1 MPVTTRAGSRAEA
14 SRAVDFAE
22 DAASS
27 NTPGGFPRQSAGTIV
42 DAFHDTAVRAQEGD
56 LKTFGGTN
64 QNLPV
69 CARYQNPQRTPFTE
83 WFYENFTP
91 NVLVPM
97 SRRKSRR
104 LQPHEEYDYLHQYL
118 DKSDTQIMYAARKA
132 SLTQELHLQSLIVDD
147 IRPNTMPDITNEE
160 LATWRYNQAT
170 AHEYRMLIY
179 ELGELTPK
187 PIMKVALEEMVR
199 DGLAVNPSTFEDR
212 YRSVAERISA
222 SVQWTE
228 LNLQFFLKLV
238 HPWLNTSNLGTKKI
252 RDTMEELGAVLYSE
266 TDQLEPIRKKV
277 ETEEKTTMNMELA
290 FRELANRSQ
299 TLHGTTV
306 DPVLL
311 SIGLGLPASAD
322 GSLPNTDV
330 APPKTRPAS
339 DGKAKAETTLNGQRG
354 IYTRNG
360 KVFLPLCKSCTAQA
374 SRAKYHN
381 PSHCPRAKKD
391 DEATTNVAAG
401 GEPAPNTK
409 GKGKVG
415 GDESSDQVSKL
426 VSEVSKCLA
435 MMQRSPGIPN
445 LECWNCGEKGHGY
458 CECPKQ
464 LSMALQQRLTL
475 RPVEK
480 ARRERYLAAHSKGG
494 KTAKATASDSKTP
507 LRSALKPSVE
517 SLHQQLAKMTEQLQA
532 LQQPDSGST
541 SVARESKSDRHVHW
555 PDMEEF
561 EMEGDSGDAGT
572 VTHMQGYDQVA
583 NPPPLASAMFQLG
596 SALVDA
602 SGQSRY
608 GVKGMKW
615 RKTAANE
622 AGTEP
627 PPQLESSDT
636 TQQPAQQQPQEVP
649 AERPRPRGR
658 PRVLPRGNQRDPGRR
673 MEVPGWDQQRSMLDH
688 RPVGFEP
695 AGMQPD
701 AAPATHGTTGTDR
714 APNRE
719 SRQLRREQI
728 YHALKAALQ
737 NARFRNLDVS
747 VVTNT
752 DEHTRRLWNQ
762 ARNQALLGVLD
773 SRDPYSVAWDAAL
786 QGCATHFFAAAK
798 LQLYD
803 LLQDFSSI
811 YRAAVQSVFSV
822 TLPESVEFPW
832 ELPDVMT
839 LEEAARGGQPPVE
852 PTRQLPQLPPSSP
865 PGAPPLAPPPLMEHM
880 SVDEEGATARTQGPT
895 TVASMTQ
902 LGHTLAQGQPAC
914 FKRTLC
920 PVEARKQLTPTEWQ
934 ARRQRWRAHTGK
946 QPVYRRPGCSN
957 IRMDLTTIE
966 ICGLPV
972 KAGLLDGGA
981 DVASLN
987 KSFVD
992 RLPPHIRT
1000 MLASFRMTGIHGTA
1014 DCQQLRGPGL
1024 EVAINPGTDWGRVIE
1039 HWPRFAILDSPDLPD
1054 VIIDTSLMGALGVFQ
1069 IYDGHHAF
1077 YQLDPDSGEC
1087 GEIPL
1092 ERAALTA
1099 TASELLRTLH
1109 KPTAASASPVWG
1121 GEGMGSHYDPVNSFS
1136 DFSGH
1141 LYLARAESSHSQ
1153 PKDTGTSL
1161 RSRIPS
1167 WTDQRQAK
1175 GPALDSLRSKVTAA
1189 QLAAIPALPH
1199 TTPEKVF
1206 VADLRRYG
1214 GKSGAQRELHVCA
1227 GDLTTL
1233 AQRLQDGVHMEDVQI
1248 MDIRYQDSKERQRAR
1263 SQLKWLHDRY
1273 PDGLPETAISDCF
1286 RLARV
1291 VNHDAASL
1299 TAPVVMEYC
1308 GRVDHVAVEFP
1319 CTDTSSLG
1327 YQLGLRGSRTGII
1340 VPIAEWLLD
1349 LQFILAVD
1357 RGFADWSA
1365 APAQFG
1371 WTIENVDFRPTARS
1385 SPEVHEAYDWMKR
1398 VFGEPVNHEIHLDGD
1413 PTARTS
1419 LWWCNMFTQDYY
1431 HSVREQF
1438 HRPLTET
1445 FDQVVREMTGG
1456 KLAAQIASVDN
1467 PHTLMGGL
1475 NQPGERMIV
1484 APKMVSRPDTQSQR
1498 VDPETGRPGAGMLEV
1513 VGSVPRQY
1521 VRCPA
1526 VIRERL
1532 LKAQPGFYTRPE
1544 LDRTEDQMV
1553 RAIGNICAPTSVSCM
1568 TRVQVAYAH
1577 QREFEAWLRLQASSL
1592 RLDGTGQR
1600 KAVQA
1605 LQQASRES
1613 PVTDPDYTVKL
1624 QRLNA
1629 TAKRQ
1634 LTARAQLHRHGAGL
1648 TVAGRHWLDT
1658 VRLKAREVERR
1669 AAAARR
1675 QVAIN
1680 RLRRL
1685 GNSDPG
1691 GTAPRASHCDH
1702 RVPLL
1707 NILQWLSVVA
1717 VTCVTAYGLGTNA
1730 GVAMLANQATQ
1741 SPVPNLPTA
1750 EQEHGPAPTDQVLA
1764 RCYAHFANEQFTG
1777 KAEPTVKVPS
1787 KLVNQKD
1794 GIKHEWEVSESFTR
1808 AKEFAAMMDEHPDTY
1823 AWTLKG
1829 LKPVKADPYE
1839 FELVDDN
1846 PVFKRQYHLAKRE
1859 QDFADEWVKEL
1870 EDAGLVREINSPYAA
1885 PVVVAP
1891 KKDESGAWS
1900 DLRYAIDYRG
1910 LNEKTVRDQYPCPTA
1925 EEIMA
1930 RMEGATRITTCDA
1943 FKAFHQLPVS
1953 EKCQKSMAFHAG
1965 NRLMTWTRMPFGQTN
1980 SVAAWQR
1987 VMDSALRGIPYAAA
2001 YADDVIIWSG
2011 DDEQEHIERVR
2022 AVMAALRK
2030 AGIQVAAKKCHLGL
2044 RRIEFLG
2051 HIVGTGGI
2059 EPMYSK
2065 VDAINRL
2072 PPPKSQTEVRAFL
2085 GMATYYCRFIPAFHK
2100 YKGPLTALTKKDVR
2114 WSSQTWGP
2122 DQQEAFQQI
2131 KDLLVSA
2138 KVMRNPDWSKPFI
2151 LHTDWSKSG
2160 VGATL
2165 SQVDDDGVEYAIAY
2179 ASRTNSPA
2187 EQSFCSYEGEVSAV
2201 HYAVQ
2206 RFRYYLWGRRFKLIT
2221 DCKAMQ
2227 WLRTTAKLRSK
2238 LARWSLLLAEYDFEI
2253 VHRAGKD
2260 NVVPDLL
2267 SRLPTEDLRMTEDTD
2282 GSLTGTASYTAQHP
2296 APTQQQQRFAALQAA
2311 AAFVAGSTHVLALT
2325 EDPGTRD
2332 IYESPVALSFV
2343 RGDLNR
2349 TDVTSQQWTKLQ
2361 SRWRAYSYARDK
2373 VWRTIG
2379 KHGAL
2384 KLEVPPPEERV
2395 DIIKRVHHKIGHL
2408 GRDRTYH
2415 MVSRYY
2421 WWPGMHAQ
2429 VASVLKQ
2436 CLQCDRVR
2444 STFSVKHDRLK
2455 PMPIFGMF
2463 YRFSIDSAGPFRPS
2477 STGMQYVV
2485 VIVEHFS
2492 KWIELVAIPELNP
2505 AQTAR
2510 AFQERVLARYGAPV
2524 ELVSD
2529 NGQEYHGEFS
2539 DLLRRHGVDQLEI
2552 PAGRP
2557 STNGMAE
2564 RMVKVL
2570 KSALKKFVENQG
2582 TLTWHTWL
2590 PVIEFGYRVT
2600 RQASTGYS
2608 PYFLMYGRD
2617 HVAPAQVRAMLSEPV
2632 DVEDEEAA
2640 LHLISQRA
2648 DVLRSAMPQAFER
2661 ALDAQRRDAVRYKKV
2676 RRGDVQ
2682 PRVHRFAV
2690 GEFVYLAQV
2699 PINSLDVST
2708 SRTILQVREVRPSGI
2723 LVLEGSDG
2731 RQLSVHMDQCAP
2743 CHLSN
2748 LVPVRRGA
2756 LPQAS
2761 VPACASCGSSSRA
2774 SPMLVCD
2781 KCDRYWHTACV
2792 GERVQLAPSE
2802 EWLCPTCAPA
2812 SALQTV

>member
-1 MPVTTRAGSRAEA
+1 M
-14 SRAVDFAE
+14 
-22 DAASS
+22 
-27 NTPGGFPRQSAGTIV
+27 
-42 DAFHDTAVRAQEGD
+42 DAFHDTAIRAQEGD

-83 WFYENFTP
+83 WFHENFTP

-97 SRRKSRR
+97 SRRKSRK

-132 SLTQELHLQSLIVDD
+132 SMTQDAHLQSLLVDD
-147 IRPNTMPDITNEE
+147 IRPDNRPDISDEE
-160 LATWRYNQAT
+160 LATWRYNKAT
-170 AHEYRMLIY
+170 AHEYRMLIH
-179 ELGELTPK
+179 ELSELTPK

-212 YRSVAERISA
+212 YRSVADRIS
-222 SVQWTE
+222 STVQWSE

-252 RDTMEELGAVLYSE
+252 RDTMDELSTVLYSE
-266 TDQLEPIRKKV
+266 TDQLEPIRKRV
-277 ETEEKTTMNMELA
+277 EAAEKTTMNMELA

-311 SIGLGLPASAD
+311 NIGLGLPASAD
-322 GSLPNTDV
+322 GSLPSTDL
-330 APPKTRPAS
+330 APPKTKPAS
-339 DGKAKAETTLNGQRG
+339 EGRSRAETTLNGQRG
-354 IYTRNG
+354 IYTRGG
-360 KVFLPLCKSCTAQA
+360 KVFLPLCNSCTTQA
-374 SRAKYHN
+374 SRPKYHN
-381 PSHCPRAKKD
+381 PSHCPKAKKD
-391 DEATTNVAAG
+391 DEATTHTAAG
-401 GEPAPNTK
+401 SEKGAGSK
-409 GKGKVG
+409 GKGKSG
-415 GDESSDQVSKL
+415 GDGSNDQLSQL
-426 VSEVSKCLA
+426 VTDVSKCLA
-435 MMQRSPGIPN
+435 MMQKPPGISE
-445 LECWNCGEKGHGY
+445 LVCWNCGEKGHGY
-458 CECPKQ
+458 CECPKS
-464 LSMALQQRLTL
+464 LSIALQQRLTV
-475 RPVEK
+475 RPIEK
-480 ARRERYLAAHSKGG
+480 DRRDRYLAAHPMKG
-494 KTAKATASDSKTP
+494 KTAKAIAVEGKASGSTSTASVAD
-507 LRSALKPSVE
+507 LQ
-517 SLHQQLAKMTEQLQA
+517 QQLAKVTAQLQA
-532 LQQPDSGST
+532 MQGTDRGST
-541 SVARESKSDRHVHW
+541 SLAKAAKAERQVHW
-555 PDMEEF
+555 PDMEDF
-561 EMEGDSGDAGT
+561 EATDDSSDSGTIA
-572 VTHMQGYDQVA
+572 HMQGYDQVA
-583 NPPPLASAMFQLG
+583 KPPPMACAMLQLG
-596 SALVDA
+596 SALA
-602 SGQSRY
+602 EAGGHSQY

-615 RKTAANE
+615 RRTAASE
-622 AGTEP
+622 AEPEQQTSAAPTSPTPQAAQP
-627 PPQLESSDT
+627 PPAPST
-636 TQQPAQQQPQEVP
+636 A
-649 AERPRPRGR
+649 APRPRGR

-701 AAPATHGTTGTDR
+701 AAPATHGTAADR

-728 YHALKAALQ
+728 YHALKASLQ

-786 QGCATHFFAAAK
+786 QGCAAHFFAAAK

-803 LLQDFSSI
+803 LLQDFSAI
-811 YRAAVQSVFSV
+811 YRAAVQAVFGI
-822 TLPESVEFPW
+822 TLPQEAEFPW
-832 ELPDVMT
+832 ELPDVAALEGQGQNELRQSEPVHT
-839 LEEAARGGQPPVE
+839 LPALPAPAPPVV
-852 PTRQLPQLPPSSP
+852 PALTSPLPEADHPREQ
-865 PGAPPLAPPPLMEHM
+865 M
-880 SVDEEGATARTQGPT
+880 SVDEGGSMARTLGPT
-895 TVASMTQ
+895 TVASMTE
-902 LGHTLAQGQPAC
+902 LAHSLSQGQPAQLQ
-914 FKRTLC
+914 RTLC
-920 PVEARKQLTPTEWQ
+920 PVTARKPLAPMEWE
-934 ARRQRWRAHTGK
+934 ARRQQWRAHTGR

-966 ICGLPV
+966 ICGIPV
-972 KAGLLDGGA
+972 KAALLDGGA

-987 KSFVD
+987 KSFAD

-1000 MLASFRMTGIHGTA
+1000 MLASFRMTGIHGTE
-1014 DCQQLRGPGL
+1014 DCKQLRGPGL
-1024 EVAINPGTDWGRVIE
+1024 EVAINPGTTWGRVVE

-1054 VIIDTSLMGALGVFQ
+1054 IIIDTSLMGALGVFQ
-1069 IYDGHHAF
+1069 LYDGHHAF
-1077 YQLDPDSGEC
+1077 YQLDPDSGMC

-1092 ERAALTA
+1092 ERAAWTA
-1099 TASELLRTLH
+1099 RAVALLDTLRKPPTTAV
-1109 KPTAASASPVWG
+1109 SPVWG
-1121 GEGMGSHYDPVNSFS
+1121 GEGSLSNPAAQAGPVNSFI
-1136 DFSGH
+1136 
-1141 LYLARAESSHSQ
+1141 E
-1153 PKDTGTSL
+1153 DTGHVYAGMSRDAGL
-1161 RSRIPS
+1161 AFKARIPS
-1167 WTDQRQAK
+1167 WSDQRKAK
-1175 GPALDSLRSKVTAA
+1175 GPALDALRSKVTASR
-1189 QLAAIPALPH
+1189 LAAIPALPH
-1199 TTPEKVF
+1199 STREKVY
-1206 VADLRRYG
+1206 VADLQRYG
-1214 GKSGAQRELHVCA
+1214 GKAGAQRELHVCA

-1233 AQRLQDGVHMEDVQI
+1233 AQRLKDGVHMEDVQVL
-1248 MDIRYQDSKERQRAR
+1248 DIKYQDSRERQRAHC
-1263 SQLKWLHDRY
+1263 QLQWLHCNF
-1273 PDGLPETAISDCF
+1273 PDELPKRAIADCF
-1286 RLARV
+1286 RLARI
-1291 VNHDAASL
+1291 VNHDASKL
-1299 TAPVVMEYC
+1299 TAPLILEHC

-1327 YQLGLRGSRTGII
+1327 YQLGLRGNRTGII
-1340 VPIAEWLLD
+1340 VPIAEWLAD
-1349 LQFILAVD
+1349 LQFIMAMD
-1357 RGFADWSA
+1357 QGFSDWGA

-1371 WTIENVDFRPTARS
+1371 WTIENVDFRPTERS
-1385 SPEVHEAYDWMKR
+1385 SPEVREAFDWMKR
-1398 VFGEPVNHEIHLDGD
+1398 VFGEPVSHEIHLDGD

-1419 LWWCNMFTQDYY
+1419 LWWCNMFTQEYY
-1431 HSVREQF
+1431 HSVRERF
-1438 HRPLTET
+1438 HRPLNET
-1445 FDQVVREMTGG
+1445 FEQVVHEMSEG
-1456 KLAAQIASVDN
+1456 KLAVQIASEAR

-1475 NQPGERMIV
+1475 NQEGERMIV

-1498 VDPETGRPGAGMLEV
+1498 VDPETGQPGAGMLEV

-1526 VIRERL
+1526 IIRERL
-1532 LKAQPGFYTRPE
+1532 LNAPSGFYTRPE
-1544 LDRTEDQMV
+1544 LGRTEDQMV
-1553 RAIGNICAPTSVSCM
+1553 RAIGNICAPSSVSCI

-1577 QREFEAWLRLQASSL
+1577 QRGFEAWLRLQAKSL
-1592 RLDGTGQR
+1592 HLDEVGQL
-1600 KAVQA
+1600 KAVKSVGRTVIRGAVGAVDPSAEAHRVVTATKRQLSGRAPGVRQFGDRLMKSGRRFHGTADAEARAAERRSALARRQA
-1605 LQQASRES
+1605 AAMLPQVQRGLASRAS
-1613 PVTDPDYTVKL
+1613 TVKL
-1624 QRLNA
+1624 SKPLWN
-1629 TAKRQ
+1629 
-1634 LTARAQLHRHGAGL
+1634 
-1648 TVAGRHWLDT
+1648 V
-1658 VRLKAREVERR
+1658 
-1669 AAAARR
+1669 
-1675 QVAIN
+1675 
-1680 RLRRL
+1680 LR
-1685 GNSDPG
+1685 
-1691 GTAPRASHCDH
+1691 
-1702 RVPLL
+1702 
-1707 NILQWLSVVA
+1707 WLSVVTTA
-1717 VTCVTAYGLGTNA
+1717 CVTAYGLGTNA
-1730 GVAMLANQATQ
+1730 GLA
-1741 SPVPNLPTA
+1741 
-1750 EQEHGPAPTDQVLA
+1750 VLA
-1764 RCYAHFANEQFTG
+1764 SQAPQPHALCSCSAEHDSTVIDEALAQCYAHFANEQFTG
-1777 KAEPTVKVPS
+1777 KAEPTVKLPS
-1787 KLVNQKD
+1787 KLINLKD
-1794 GIKHEWEVSESFTR
+1794 GSRHEWEVSESFGR
-1808 AKEFAAMMDEHPDTY
+1808 AAEFAAMMDEHPDTY

-1839 FELVDDN
+1839 FELVDSN

-1859 QDFADEWVKEL
+1859 QDFADEWVKDL
-1870 EDAGLVREINSPYAA
+1870 EAAGMVREINSPYAA

-1987 VMDSALRGIPYAAA
+1987 VMDAALRGIPYAAA

-2011 DDEQEHIERVR
+2011 DDEMEHIERVR
-2022 AVMAALRK
+2022 TVMAALRN

-2051 HIVGTGGI
+2051 HIVGAGGV

-2065 VDAINRL
+2065 VDAINKL
-2072 PPPKSQTEVRAFL
+2072 PPPKSATEVRAFL

-2100 YKGPLTALTKKDVR
+2100 YKGPLTALTKKDCK
-2114 WSSQTWGP
+2114 WGPQTWGP

-2131 KDLLVSA
+2131 KDLLVSS
-2138 KVMRNPDWSKPFI
+2138 KVMRNPNWDKPFI

-2165 SQVDDDGVEYAIAY
+2165 SQVDDDGIEYAIAY

-2267 SRLPTEDLRMTEDTD
+2267 SRHPMEDLRMAEDTD
-2282 GSLTGTASYTAQHP
+2282 GSRAGAANYLAQHP
-2296 APTQQQQRFAALQAA
+2296 APTEQLHRFATLQAA
-2311 AAFVAGSTHVLALT
+2311 VAFVAGTADALALT

-2343 RGDLNR
+2343 RGELNR
-2349 TDVTSQQWTKLQ
+2349 TDVPSAQWTKLQ

-2429 VASVLKQ
+2429 VAAVLKQ

-2477 STGMQYVV
+2477 STGMQYVI

-2492 KWIELVAIPELNP
+2492 KWIELAAIPELNP

-2582 TLTWHTWL
+2582 TLTWDSWL

-2748 LVPVRRGA
+2748 LVPVKRGA

-2761 VPACASCGSSSRA
+2761 VPACASCGSNSRA

-2812 SALQTV
+2812 TAAALATI